1 MIQKYRHHSLPVF
14 RVQRI
19 HGAPGAYLY
28 RKLLAGYAT
37 YTHIFPSPVKS
48 KVTRQLIYDDHRPC
62 THTCMYLFIYLILI
76 YFLYIFIFFLSY
88 FFFLSFFLSYSF
100 FLSFNIFIIGV
111 SLHLSKQVK
120 TLILVH
126 LYIIIHLEFPHY
138 PILQVVRYRAA
149 TTINHNCYY
158 LRVFICSSY

>member
-1 MIQKYRHHSLPVF
+1 MPLFLFGTGDLLTSLMIQKYRHHSLPVY
-14 RVQRI
+14 RVQRR

-76 YFLYIFIFFLSY
+76 YFLYIFIFFLSN

-100 FLSFNIFIIGV
+100 FLSFFQHIYHRCF
-111 SLHLSKQVK
+111 
-120 TLILVH
+120 
-126 LYIIIHLEFPHY
+126 FAP
-138 PILQVVRYRAA
+138 
-149 TTINHNCYY
+149 
-158 LRVFICSSY
+158 